1 MCSLSAI
8 HTAEGNRY
16 VTHSSNF
23 SKLGKQNMVVWR
35 VFLKRVL
42 DRTGTLIIF
51 LWWRGQ
57 GIGLLPRGI
66 TFKQTPINVSWLA
79 IFYLQSGWVWTV
91 LYTSMVWTIQ
101 GLFYIKVVIGKSVL
115 IQIDLNTIWL
125 DAKTILCIIKLS
137 QNCLLYAVY
146 LKWTF
151 LRNVE
156 LCFGDFKLSAHSLWK
171 LGWQL
176 APENAH
182 RGQSFLKSFHLL
194 LGTLSGCYRQC
205 LIPAHWLNWSDFL
218 LRCCFCI
225 IVGRVDTRLSCPD

>member
-1 MCSLSAI
+1 MKGIFERSFGPDWYSYHLSVMKRS
-8 HTAEGNRY
+8 GY
-16 VTHSSNF
+16 WVTTSWDHIQIDTHQCF
-23 SKLGKQNMVVWR
+23 MVGHIL
-35 VFLKRVL
+35 F
-42 DRTGTLIIF
+42 T
-51 LWWRGQ
+51 
-57 GIGLLPRGI
+57 
-66 TFKQTPINVSWLA
+66 
-79 IFYLQSGWVWTV
+79 SGWVWTV

-125 DAKTILCIIKLS
+125 DAKTQLCIIKLS

-151 LRNVE
+151 SRNFE

-176 APENAH
+176 ALENAH

-194 LGTLSGCYRQC
+194 LGTLIGCYRQC
-205 LIPAHWLNWSDFL
+205 LIPARWLNWSDFL
-218 LRCCFCI
+218 LRCHFCI